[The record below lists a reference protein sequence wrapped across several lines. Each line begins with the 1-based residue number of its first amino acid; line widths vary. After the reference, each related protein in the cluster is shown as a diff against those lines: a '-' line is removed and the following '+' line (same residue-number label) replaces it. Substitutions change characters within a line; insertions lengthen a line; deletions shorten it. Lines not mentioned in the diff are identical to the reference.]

1 MSPRRWSGWE
11 PAVRTWTTPTG
22 TVTRADPAWDWIDR
36 AIVTAWHQLGE
47 RRCPKCGRPIEGH
60 KTDTVDDYRVAFFTC
75 TAPSALER
83 WQAWWRKSSPRLP
96 AAALRQAREDEAA
109 RKRGDG
115 DPDRAR
121 DWFTYTV
128 TEGLPE
134 V

>member
-1 MSPRRWSGWE
+1 M
-11 PAVRTWTTPTG
+11 
-22 TVTRADPAWDWIDR
+22 TRADPAWDWIDR

-47 RRCPKCGRPIEGH
+47 RRCPKCGRPIEVH
-60 KTDTVDDYRVAFFTC
+60 KTDAVDDYRVAFFTC
-75 TAPSALER
+75 TATSALER
-83 WQAWWRKSSPRLP
+83 WQAWWRKSSSRLP
-96 AAALRQAREDEAA
+96 AAALRLAREDEAA